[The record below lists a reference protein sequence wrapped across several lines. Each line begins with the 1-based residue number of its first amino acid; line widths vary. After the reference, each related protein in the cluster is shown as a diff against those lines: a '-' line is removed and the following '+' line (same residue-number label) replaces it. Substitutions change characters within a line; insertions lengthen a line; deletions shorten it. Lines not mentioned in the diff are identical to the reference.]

1 MLLLYLKF
9 VSIHTFHC
17 PLFALLPP
25 LSHLYLILHH
35 SMIRKSR
42 KTYYI
47 DGANKSKKKSTPGP
61 DPMLLPFVTILRLA
75 ALHIESGVVWCRNG
89 MSDIRK
95 QKKGNNEMKMEKMKK
110 RKKENKSKLKIK
122 TSIRLSFFSSLSTP
136 ARLVI
141 MDIVLQSVS
150 RFFY

>member
-1 MLLLYLKF
+1 MKK
-9 VSIHTFHC
+9 
-17 PLFALLPP
+17 
-25 LSHLYLILHH
+25 
-35 SMIRKSR
+35 M
-42 KTYYI
+42 
-47 DGANKSKKKSTPGP
+47 KKS
-61 DPMLLPFVTILRLA
+61 
-75 ALHIESGVVWCRNG
+75 
-89 MSDIRK
+89 
-95 QKKGNNEMKMEKMKK
+95 K